1 MDSIEKFKQ
10 AKEEKKKIKEEQKRA
25 KQIQK
30 NKEKQQVLL
39 SEWWPKRKQKTPSAT
54 KLPKNKKIKTTKKK
68 LKAILLDLVM
78 IYWKIKHTDSDGV
91 WKCCTCGLVW
101 VWTTMQWWHFIPQS
115 KGLATKFELDNIN
128 LQCAGCN
135 WKANQWE
142 QYKHWLYIDR
152 IYKEGRA
159 DELHKQAQKP
169 KQWKVWEL
177 EDAIENVEDRILDLC
192 KKHWTSRTAL
202 IVWYIVKNSS
212 RKSNCKS
219 LLAKI
224 ENYNGKK

>member
-1 MDSIEKFKQ
+1 MLSLDKYKKHKEER
-10 AKEEKKKIKEEQKRA
+10 KEEKNLLKQEKQRQK
-25 KQIQK
+25 Q
-30 NKEKQQVLL
+30 KEKTQL
-39 SEWWPKRKQKTPSAT
+39 SLTAKKQPK
-54 KLPKNKKIKTTKKK
+54 PKAIVKGKTTKPKKKKTKTATKK

-78 IYWKIKHTDSDGV
+78 IYWKIKHTDNNGV

-115 KGLATKFELDNIN
+115 KGLATKFEPDNIN

-142 QYKHWLYIDR
+142 QYKHWLYIDSV
-152 IYKEGRA
+152 YGEGRA
-159 DELHKQAQKP
+159 DELHQQAQKP

-177 EDAIENVEDRILDLC
+177 EEAIESVENKILWLC
-192 KKHWTSRTAL
+192 NYHWIARTAL
-202 IVWYIVKNSS
+202 IVWYIVKDSS

-224 ENYNGKK
+224 ANETS